1 MSMESHSTKERDHA
15 LGRPIVIIGAGR
27 SGTNMIRD
35 ALTRSSELVTWPC
48 DEINYIWRY
57 GNRRAVTDEFE
68 PSMATP
74 RVVDFIRR
82 RFGSLRRK
90 HPGKEIV
97 EKTCANAL
105 RVDFVRAVV
114 PEARFI
120 HIIRDGRD
128 VAASAAKRWVADLDL
143 RYVLRK
149 ARYVPA
155 RDAPFYAGSYAW
167 NRARKLFGRKKR
179 LATWGPKFDGMEAA
193 FTENTL
199 PVACA
204 IQWARCLQRASSA
217 MTRISENDV
226 LTVRYEEIAARPRH
240 SMQRIAEFTGGR
252 SSEDDLADA
261 AQSISAQS
269 VGKWRSDLS
278 PDDRV
283 GIQQAVGN
291 VLDEYGYS
299 DD

>member
-1 MSMESHSTKERDHA
+1 MPQSSTLERAPA

-35 ALTRSSELVTWPC
+35 ALTRSRGLATWPC

-57 GNRRAVTDEFE
+57 GNRSATTDEFD
-68 PSMATP
+68 PSMASA
-74 RVVDFIRR
+74 RVVEYIRQ
-82 RFGSLRRK
+82 RFASLRRK
-90 HPGKEIV
+90 HPDSEIV

-128 VAASAAKRWVADLDL
+128 VAASAAKRWAAELDL
-143 RYVLRK
+143 GYILRK

-155 RDAPFYAGSYAW
+155 TDVPYYAGRYAW
-167 NRARKLFGRKKR
+167 NRAKKFFGGEKR
-179 LATWGPKFDGMEAA
+179 LATWGPRFDGMESA
-193 FTENTL
+193 FSENSL

-204 IQWARCLQRASSA
+204 IQWARCLERASSA
-217 MTRISENDV
+217 FARVPEGDV
-226 LTVRYEEIAARPRH
+226 LTVRYEEIAARPRP
-240 SMQRIAEFTGGR
+240 SMERIFDFAGG
-252 SSEDDLADA
+252 SSSDDDLALA
-261 AQSISAQS
+261 ARSISSRS

-278 PDDRV
+278 LDDRTRIHRTV
-283 GIQQAVGN
+283 GETLDAHGY
-291 VLDEYGYS
+291 LDE
-299 DD
+299 